1 MYGLQPKFYQ
11 LLLALKESCH
21 GVVIKTA

>member
-1 MYGLQPKFYQ
+1 VQAKFYQ

>member
-1 MYGLQPKFYQ
+1 MYGLQAKFYQ